1 MKESQEIPWKRIFVE
16 ATAIVASILLAFG
29 IEAWWQNRTDR
40 FVEAQYLQAMRADL
54 LRSLVLLDENEATQ
68 RRQVGYL
75 ESLLLTNGDTP
86 YSDELRRW
94 LDDGLFNVGTYQP
107 QISALHELESS
118 GQTQII
124 QNQDLRRAL
133 ASVRQRMNGLE
144 NVQSDFQLSQQML
157 IDPFLVDKF
166 DLSNLL
172 PNRTASN
179 ETDLSMLGTS
189 DFQSRVA
196 FKIILRVEVSQSQRA
211 VRSAFTEALELIET
225 ELETTDGPYN

>member
-16 ATAIVASILLAFG
+16 ATAIVASILLAFA
-29 IEAWWQNRTDR
+29 IDAWWQNRTDR
-40 FVEAQYLQAMRADL
+40 FVEAQYLRAMRADL
-54 LRSLVLLDENEATQ
+54 LRSLELLDENEATQ

-157 IDPFLVDKF
+157 IDPFLVDNF
-166 DLSNLL
+166 NLSNLL

-196 FKIILRVEVSQSQRA
+196 FKISLRGEVSQSQRA

-225 ELETTDGPYN
+225 ELETTNGS

>member
-1 MKESQEIPWKRIFVE
+1 MTETQNIPWKRTAVE
-16 ATAIVASILLAFG
+16 AAAIVASILLAFA
-29 IEAWWQNRTDR
+29 IDAWWQNRTDR
-40 FVEAQYLQAMRADL
+40 LVEAQYLQAMRADL
-54 LRSLVLLDENEATQ
+54 LRSLELLDENEATQ

-75 ESLLLTNGDTP
+75 ESLLLTDGDTP
-86 YSDELRRW
+86 YSDELRLW

-118 GQTQII
+118 AQTQII

-144 NVQSDFQLSQQML
+144 NVQGDFQLSQQML
-157 IDPFLVDKF
+157 IDPFLVDNF

-172 PNRTASN
+172 PNRTAST
-179 ETDLSMLGTS
+179 ETDLSMLGTR

-196 FKIILRVEVSQSQRA
+196 FKISLRGEVSRSQRA

-225 ELETTDGPYN
+225 ELETTDGL

>member
-16 ATAIVASILLAFG
+16 ATAIVASILLAFA
-29 IEAWWQNRTDR
+29 IDAWWQNRTDR

-54 LRSLVLLDENEATQ
+54 LRSLELLDENEATQ

-94 LDDGLFNVGTYQP
+94 LDDGLFNVGTYEP

-157 IDPFLVDKF
+157 IDPFLVDNF
-166 DLSNLL
+166 NLSNLL

-196 FKIILRVEVSQSQRA
+196 FKISLRGKVSQSQRA

-225 ELETTDGPYN
+225 ELETTDGS

>member
-16 ATAIVASILLAFG
+16 ATAIVASILLAFA
-29 IEAWWQNRTDR
+29 IDAWWQNRTDR

-54 LRSLVLLDENEATQ
+54 LRSLELLDENEATQ

-94 LDDGLFNVGTYQP
+94 LDDGLFYVGTYKP

-144 NVQSDFQLSQQML
+144 HVQSDFQLSQQML
-157 IDPFLVDKF
+157 IDPFLVDNF

-172 PNRTASN
+172 PNRTASM
-179 ETDLSMLGTS
+179 ETDLSMLGTR

-196 FKIILRVEVSQSQRA
+196 FKISLRGKVSQSQRA

-225 ELETTDGPYN
+225 ELETTDGS

>member
-1 MKESQEIPWKRIFVE
+1 MKGSQEIPWKRIFVE
-16 ATAIVASILLAFG
+16 ATAIIASILLAFT
-29 IEAWWQNRTDR
+29 IDAWWQNRTDR
-40 FVEAQYLQAMRADL
+40 LVEAQYLQAMRADL
-54 LRSLVLLDENEATQ
+54 LRSLELLDENEATQ

-86 YSDELRRW
+86 YSDELRLW

-118 GQTQII
+118 AQTQII

-144 NVQSDFQLSQQML
+144 NVQGDFQLSQQML
-157 IDPFLVDKF
+157 IDPFLVDNF

-172 PNRTASN
+172 PNRTAST

-196 FKIILRVEVSQSQRA
+196 FKISLRGEVSQSQRA
-211 VRSAFTEALELIET
+211 VRSAFTVALELIET
-225 ELETTDGPYN
+225 ELETTDGS

>member
-16 ATAIVASILLAFG
+16 ATAIVASILLAFA
-29 IEAWWQNRTDR
+29 IDAWWQNRTDR
-40 FVEAQYLQAMRADL
+40 FVEAQYLRAMRADL
-54 LRSLVLLDENEATQ
+54 LRSLELLDENEATQ

-157 IDPFLVDKF
+157 IDPFLVDNF
-166 DLSNLL
+166 NLSNLL

-196 FKIILRVEVSQSQRA
+196 FKISLRGKVSQSQRA

-225 ELETTDGPYN
+225 ELETTDGS

>member
-16 ATAIVASILLAFG
+16 ATAIVASILLAFA
-29 IEAWWQNRTDR
+29 IDAWWQNRTDR

-54 LRSLVLLDENEATQ
+54 LRSLELLDENEATQ

-94 LDDGLFNVGTYQP
+94 LDDGLFYVGTYKP

-144 NVQSDFQLSQQML
+144 HVQSDFQLSQQML
-157 IDPFLVDKF
+157 IDPFLVDNF

-196 FKIILRVEVSQSQRA
+196 FKISLRGKVSQSQRA

-225 ELETTDGPYN
+225 ELETTDGS

>member
-16 ATAIVASILLAFG
+16 ATAIVASILLAFA
-29 IEAWWQNRTDR
+29 IDAWWQNRTDR

-54 LRSLVLLDENEATQ
+54 LRSLELLDENEATQ

-94 LDDGLFNVGTYQP
+94 LDDGLFDVGTYQP

-133 ASVRQRMNGLE
+133 ASVRQSMNGLE

-157 IDPFLVDKF
+157 IDPFLVDNF
-166 DLSNLL
+166 NLSNLL

-189 DFQSRVA
+189 DFQSRAA
-196 FKIILRVEVSQSQRA
+196 FKISLRRKVSQSQRA

-225 ELETTDGPYN
+225 ELETTDGS

>member
-16 ATAIVASILLAFG
+16 ATAIVASILLACG

-225 ELETTDGPYN
+225 ELETTDGP

>member
-16 ATAIVASILLAFG
+16 ATAIVASILLAFA
-29 IEAWWQNRTDR
+29 IDAWWQNRTDR
-40 FVEAQYLQAMRADL
+40 IVEAQYLQAMRADL
-54 LRSLVLLDENEATQ
+54 LRSLELLDENEATQ

-94 LDDGLFNVGTYQP
+94 FDDGLFNVGTYQP
-107 QISALHELESS
+107 QISALYELELS

-144 NVQSDFQLSQQML
+144 NAQSDFQLSQQML
-157 IDPFLVDKF
+157 IDPFLVDNF

-196 FKIILRVEVSQSQRA
+196 FKIRLRREVSQSQRA

-225 ELETTDGPYN
+225 ELETTDGS

>member
-1 MKESQEIPWKRIFVE
+1 MKGSQEIPWKRIFVE
-16 ATAIVASILLAFG
+16 ATAIIASILLAFT
-29 IEAWWQNRTDR
+29 IDAWWQNRTDR
-40 FVEAQYLQAMRADL
+40 LVEAQYLQAMRADL
-54 LRSLVLLDENEATQ
+54 LRSLELLDENEATQ

-86 YSDELRRW
+86 YSDELRLW

-118 GQTQII
+118 AQTQII

-133 ASVRQRMNGLE
+133 ASIRQRMNELE
-144 NVQSDFQLSQQML
+144 NVQGDFQLSQQML
-157 IDPFLVDKF
+157 IDPFLVDNF

-172 PNRTASN
+172 PNRTAST

-196 FKIILRVEVSQSQRA
+196 FKISLRGEVSQSQRA
-211 VRSAFTEALELIET
+211 VRSAFTVALELIET
-225 ELETTDGPYN
+225 ELETTDGS

>member
-16 ATAIVASILLAFG
+16 ATAIVASILLAFA
-29 IEAWWQNRTDR
+29 IDAWWQNRTDR

-54 LRSLVLLDENEATQ
+54 LRSLELLDENEATQ

-225 ELETTDGPYN
+225 ELETTDGP

>member
-16 ATAIVASILLAFG
+16 ATAIVASILLAFA

-54 LRSLVLLDENEATQ
+54 LRSLELLDENEATQ

-94 LDDGLFNVGTYQP
+94 LDDGLFNVGTYEP

-124 QNQDLRRAL
+124 RNQELRRAL

-157 IDPFLVDKF
+157 IDPFLVDNF
-166 DLSNLL
+166 DFSNLL

-196 FKIILRVEVSQSQRA
+196 FKIRLRREVSQSQRA

-225 ELETTDGPYN
+225 ELETTNGS